1 MVQLSVVI
9 ITYNEAANI
18 GRCLRSVAGIA
29 DEIVVV
35 DSASTDETCAIAAGY
50 GARIFQRTF
59 DGYSGQKNFANEC
72 ASHDW
77 VLSLD
82 GDEELSEPLR
92 QSILAIKHKPQH
104 DAYFLKRLTSFCGHF
119 IRHGGWYPDKQCRLW
134 NKTKGTWSGKIHETW
149 RLHDTQSGYGVPA
162 GDLLHYSFN
171 SISDY
176 VRMLDKYSTLSAL
189 EAKEKGKRCSLIK
202 LLFGPPVKFF
212 QDFFLRAG
220 FLDGYYGYLACK
232 LAAYGAFV
240 KYAKIREQYRS
251 KG

>member
-1 MVQLSVVI
+1 MQLSVVV

-35 DSASTDETCAIAAGY
+35 DSASTDETCAIAGSY
-50 GARIFQRTF
+50 GALIFQRPF
-59 DGYSGQKNFANEC
+59 DGYSGQKNFANSC
-72 ASHDW
+72 ATHDW

-82 GDEELSEPLR
+82 ADEELSEPLR
-92 QSILAIKHKPQH
+92 QAILSVKAKPAH

-134 NKTKGTWSGKIHETW
+134 NKTKGAWNGTIHETW
-149 RLHDTQSGYGVPA
+149 RLQDSTAAYGTLP

-171 SISDY
+171 NISDY
-176 VRMLDKYSTLSAL
+176 LKMLDKYSTLSAQA
-189 EAKEKGKRCSLIK
+189 AKEKGKRCSLLK
-202 LLFGPPVKFF
+202 LLFGPPLKFL
-212 QDFFLRAG
+212 QDYLLRGG
-220 FLDGYYGYLACK
+220 FRDGYYGYLACK

-240 KYAKIREQYRS
+240 KYSKIREQYRS
-251 KG
+251 